1 MTRRGAPALYE
12 LMRRPGTPV
21 DAAPRAA
28 PRAAPSPAAVA
39 SRTGRAPGL
48 PDSFTISLGRAA
60 AIAAGVVVLVAIA
73 YGIGVQRGRAIA
85 TRGGSEPATIEPA
98 APAPARSGATGVAGG
113 AASRPTTTPAR
124 PAATDNKGDPRIKG
138 ERYFVLAHPSSDRA
152 SEMVEFCRANGLDAY
167 LVPDD
172 NALLRKVIVLP
183 GYKDASQKS
192 SPDIKALEAKI
203 RSVGEKWKK
212 LARGNKDFGDA
223 YPELF
228 R

>member
-12 LMRRPGTPV
+12 LMRRPGAPA

-28 PRAAPSPAAVA
+28 PAPAPAS

-48 PDSFTISLGRAA
+48 PESFTISLGRAA
-60 AIAAGVVVLVAIA
+60 ALAAGVVVLVAIA
-73 YGIGVQRGRAIA
+73 YGIGVQRGRATA
-85 TRGGSEPATIEPA
+85 GRVDAEPASIDPVT
-98 APAPARSGATGVAGG
+98 PAPSRPSAATSGAGG
-113 AASRPTTTPAR
+113 RQATAPAR

-192 SPDIKALEAKI
+192 SPEIKALEAKI

>member
-21 DAAPRAA
+21 DAAPRPA
-28 PRAAPSPAAVA
+28 PRAAPSPAAGA

-73 YGIGVQRGRAIA
+73 YGIGVQRGRATA
-85 TRGGSEPATIEPA
+85 SRGASEPATIEPA
-98 APAPARSGATGVAGG
+98 APTPARASGTSGSTT
-113 AASRPTTTPAR
+113 SRPSTTPAR
-124 PAATDNKGDPRIKG
+124 PSATDNKGDPRIKG